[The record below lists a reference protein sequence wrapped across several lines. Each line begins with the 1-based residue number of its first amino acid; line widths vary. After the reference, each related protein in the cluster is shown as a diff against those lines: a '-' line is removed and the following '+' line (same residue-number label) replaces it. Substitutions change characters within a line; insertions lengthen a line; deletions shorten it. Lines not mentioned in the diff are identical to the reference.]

1 MYDFGALLKDLR
13 VQKGYSQAMLSN
25 KINKSKTVISN
36 YENNIVMPPLE
47 VLIDMAVL
55 FNVSLDYLVG
65 IDKKESI
72 QIYQLSDNQKELM
85 RELRDEFS
93 DKKFLGRR
101 SELSQRQQ
109 EILIGIMNEFM
120 KSGRE

>member
-72 QIYQLSDNQKELM
+72 QIYQLSDNQKDIM

-109 EILIGIMNEFM
+109 EIIIGIMNEFM